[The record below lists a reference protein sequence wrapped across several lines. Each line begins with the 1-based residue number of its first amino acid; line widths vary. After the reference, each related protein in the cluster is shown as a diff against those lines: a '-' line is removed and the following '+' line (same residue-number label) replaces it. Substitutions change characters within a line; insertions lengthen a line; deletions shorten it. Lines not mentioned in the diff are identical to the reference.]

1 MTHKKLH
8 RLVLAALMAALTC
21 VATNIVIP
29 VPMVHGY
36 VNLGDCMVLLSAFL
50 LGPAYGA
57 AAAGIGSAL
66 ADVFLGYLSYAP
78 GTLLIKALMAVAAGL
93 IYRTMNKRT
102 GTVIASLVGAVAA
115 ELIMIGGYFLYE
127 ALLLGYGVAAAS
139 SIPGNALQGIAGLMF
154 GCALSQAISRI
165 PAIRRTVRS
174 F

>member
-36 VNLGDCMVLLSAFL
+36 VNLGDCLVLLSAFL
-50 LGPAYGA
+50 LGPVYGA
-57 AAAGIGSAL
+57 VAAGIGSAL

-78 GTLLIKALMAVAAGL
+78 GTLFIKALMAVIAGL
-93 IYRTMNKRT
+93 ICRTMDKRT
-102 GTVIASLVGAVAA
+102 GTLVASLVAAVAA

-127 ALLLGYGVAAAS
+127 AFLLGYGTAAATS
-139 SIPGNALQGIAGLMF
+139 LPGNALQGIAGMMF
-154 GCALSQAISRI
+154 GCVLSQVVSRI
-165 PAIRRTVRS
+165 PAIRRVVRS